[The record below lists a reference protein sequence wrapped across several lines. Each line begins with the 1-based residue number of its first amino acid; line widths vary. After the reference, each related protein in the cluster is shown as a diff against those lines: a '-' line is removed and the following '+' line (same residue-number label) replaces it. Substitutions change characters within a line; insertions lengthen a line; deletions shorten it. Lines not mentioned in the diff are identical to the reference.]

1 MNRNPDR
8 AALSFRI
15 RNYHCGTAVWAGHG
29 KATPLL
35 VYGKA
40 LTAFRAIE

>member
-1 MNRNPDR
+1 MKRNSDR
-8 AALSFRI
+8 AALRFRI
-15 RNYHCGTAVWAGHG
+15 RNYHSGTAVRAGHG
-29 KATPLL
+29 KAATLL